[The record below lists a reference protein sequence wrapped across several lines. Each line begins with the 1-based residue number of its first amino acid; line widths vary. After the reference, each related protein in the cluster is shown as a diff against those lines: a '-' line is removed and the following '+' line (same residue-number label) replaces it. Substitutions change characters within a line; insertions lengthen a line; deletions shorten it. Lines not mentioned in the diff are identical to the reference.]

1 MKLKPDTLALTVL
14 LGLLTALG
22 PLSTDMYLPSLPDMT
37 VALATTPAA
46 VQATLS
52 AFLFG
57 FAAGQI
63 VYGPLSDRYGRRPVL
78 LSGLVLYTA
87 ASVVCIFAPTI
98 EVLTAARVVQ
108 ALGAAGPIVLA
119 RAVVRDLY
127 AAERA
132 GQELARMG
140 TIMGL
145 VPLVAPLFG
154 GILHDAFGWRAAFV
168 AITGFGVLATCV
180 VTAALPETAPRT
192 HRPSLTPIGLMRNFA
207 PLFSSRAYLAYVG
220 LACCTYGGLF
230 AFISASSFVLQG
242 IYGLS
247 PLSYGFAFGVVVIGY
262 IAGTMLGRRLTR
274 RIGIDRTVGVGVMF
288 LAIGGL
294 AIILATETGV
304 GETRSDVWRVI
315 LPMIVYLVGVGVALP
330 QALAGA
336 LTPFPERAGTASSF
350 LGLAQMAFAAFLGL
364 GVGHMLGAGIRP
376 LTFTVAVMGLSALA
390 LFVASAGTRQAARS
404 ALDTVE
410 PAKVD

>member
-1 MKLKPDTLALTVL
+1 MKLRPDTLALTVL
-14 LGLLTALG
+14 LGLLTSLG

-37 VALATTPAA
+37 VALETTPAA
-46 VQATLS
+46 MQATLS

-63 VYGPLSDRYGRRPVL
+63 VYGPLSDRYGRRPAL
-78 LSGLVLYTA
+78 LAGLVLYTM
-87 ASVVCIFAPTI
+87 ASVVCVVAPSI
-98 EVLTAARVVQ
+98 EVLTTARVVQ
-108 ALGAAGPIVLA
+108 ALGAAGPVVLA

-145 VPLVAPLFG
+145 VPLMAPLLG

-168 AITGFGVLATCV
+168 AISGFGMIGTFAVLT
-180 VTAALPETAPRT
+180 ALPETAPRT
-192 HRPSLTPIGLMRNFA
+192 HRPSLTPLGLIRNFA

-247 PLSYGFAFGVVVIGY
+247 PLVYGFAFGVVVTGY
-262 IAGTMLGRRLTR
+262 ITGTILGRRLTR
-274 RIGIDRTVGVGVMF
+274 RIGIDRTIGLGVAC

-294 AIILATETGV
+294 AMVVTTETG
-304 GETRSDVWRVI
+304 RSHTSGDVWRVI
-315 LPMIVYLVGVGVALP
+315 APMIIYLVGVGLALP
-330 QALAGA
+330 QTMAGA

-350 LGLAQMAFAAFLGL
+350 LGLSQMAFAAFLGL
-364 GVGHMLGAGIRP
+364 GVGHALGAGTRP
-376 LTFTVAVMGLSALA
+376 LTFAVAAMGLSALV
-390 LFVASAGTRQAARS
+390 LFLASATTRRAARM
-404 ALDTVE
+404 ALDAAE
-410 PAKVD
+410 PAGAD